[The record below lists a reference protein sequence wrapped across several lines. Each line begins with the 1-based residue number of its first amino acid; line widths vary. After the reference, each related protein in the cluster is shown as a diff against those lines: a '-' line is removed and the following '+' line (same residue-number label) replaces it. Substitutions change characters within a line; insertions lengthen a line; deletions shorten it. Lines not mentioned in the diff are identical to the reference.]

1 MADSKVTPCAT
12 GLGLFGVLGVLSIR
26 FRNGLRGKMSD
37 TQKKYL
43 VKSEDDESSIGGA
56 AVVTEASADGE
67 FLVKSVAPV
76 VEQSVL

>member
-1 MADSKVTPCAT
+1 
-12 GLGLFGVLGVLSIR
+12 
-26 FRNGLRGKMSD
+26 MSD

-67 FLVKSVAPV
+67 FLICCS
-76 VEQSVL
+76 SC